1 MPPSPP
7 KRRTRFG
14 PRIGLLCGLALAIL
28 LAGLGDPGRAGASP
42 VDLELVL
49 AVDTSMSVA
58 PDEFALQ
65 MAGYARA
72 FRHPEVLQAIQSA
85 GSGIAVALVQW
96 GDSYQQTVSVDW
108 TWVADPASAADFAS
122 RVAAAERRFNG
133 PGTALASALGY
144 CLGLF
149 DGNGYEGARRVV
161 DVSGDGRDNRGPR
174 VTESRDR
181 AVAAGITVNGLA
193 IVDDE
198 PFLDRYYERQVIGGS
213 GAFVVAAADYRD
225 FAEAIVK
232 KLVRE
237 IAGAPFAGAPRPSIV
252 VRLDVRADR
261 RAGDPAHDL
270 TVDDPLKFDLRGAAS
285 AAPLVV
291 DNDHEQAERLT
302 DHQSRGD
309 TSPQLSRRSLFMKR
323 RLRPAVRSPSEHS
336 SPAGASAL
344 SSPCRPTE

>member
-1 MPPSPP
+1 MPLPPP
-7 KRRTRFG
+7 KRRARFG
-14 PRIGLLCGLALAIL
+14 PRLGLLCGLALAMLL

-65 MAGYARA
+65 VAGYARA
-72 FRHPEVLQAIQSA
+72 FRQPEVLQAIRAA
-85 GSGIAVALVQW
+85 GVNGIAVALVQW
-96 GDSYQQTVSVDW
+96 GDSYQQRVSVDW
-108 TWVADPASAADFAS
+108 TWVGDPGSAADFAD
-122 RVAAAERRFNG
+122 RVAAAGRQFNG
-133 PGTALASALGY
+133 PGTALATALGY

-149 DGNGYEGARRVV
+149 EGNGYEGPRRVV

-193 IVDDE
+193 ILNDE

-213 GAFVVAAADYRD
+213 DAFVVAAADYRD
-225 FAEAIVK
+225 FADAVIR

-237 IAGAPFAGAPRPSIV
+237 IAGPPLAGAPRPSIV
-252 VRLDVRADR
+252 GRLNVRPHR

-270 TVDDPLKFDLRGAAS
+270 AVDDPLKFDVDALVGQHPIVDLQLVAAF
-285 AAPLVV
+285 LQ
-291 DNDHEQAERLT
+291 DHEGIDR
-302 DHQSRGD
+302 
-309 TSPQLSRRSLFMKR
+309 
-323 RLRPAVRSPSEHS
+323 
-336 SPAGASAL
+336 
-344 SSPCRPTE
+344 